1 MVPCVTPRHSSQTT
15 RLSEV
20 RPAPPRERPP
30 IVRVLISDESSFV
43 RRGLRSV
50 LQACA
55 DIDVVG
61 ETAGCQ
67 EAVAAARALGPD
79 VVLTDIPVP
88 PPVCGLPALQQLARL
103 PRPPA
108 VVVLTACAR
117 LDFVDEALAAGAV
130 GFLLKDAPSRELVTA
145 VRKVSQGHGVLA
157 PEVTRRVIDTARRCP
172 PGVTPD
178 QRLLL
183 GRLTRREHDVLAL
196 LGTGLPNS
204 RIGEALGMS
213 EGTTKGHVS
222 RLMAKLHAENRVQ
235 AALLAQRAGIAA
247 DTPGRE

>member
-1 MVPCVTPRHSSQTT
+1 MVPCVTPRHSSQTVPA
-15 RLSEV
+15 SEV

-30 IVRVLISDESSFV
+30 TVRVLISDEASFI
-43 RRGLRSV
+43 RRSLRSV

-55 DIDVVG
+55 DIDVVA
-61 ETAGCQ
+61 ETADCR
-67 EAVAAARALGPD
+67 ETVAAARALEPD
-79 VVLTDIPVP
+79 VVLTDISAP
-88 PPVCGLPALQQLARL
+88 PPECGLPELQRL

-108 VVVLTACAR
+108 VVVLTTGAR
-117 LDFVDEALAAGAV
+117 LDSVDEALAAGAV
-130 GFLLKDAPSRELVTA
+130 GFLLKDAPPRELVAA
-145 VRKVSQGHGVLA
+145 VRKVAQGHGVLA
-157 PEVTRRVIDTARRCP
+157 PEVTRRVIDTALRCP

-178 QRLLL
+178 QRRRL
-183 GRLTRREHDVLAL
+183 GRLTRREHEVLAL
-196 LGTGLPNS
+196 LGAGLPNS

-222 RLMAKLHAENRVQ
+222 RLMAKLRAENRVQ